1 MNFHTYTITRE
12 ACEWSG
18 AVDAPEEFYRVAF
31 ADEMSA
37 SKSAGSHLFTRKPNM
52 K

>member
-1 MNFHTYTITRE
+1 MNCHTYTITRE
-12 ACEWSG
+12 ACKWSG

-37 SKSAGSHLFTRKPNM
+37 SKSTYSHRLTRKPNM

>member
-1 MNFHTYTITRE
+1 MNFHTYTITHETCKR
-12 ACEWSG
+12 SG

-37 SKSAGSHLFTRKPNM
+37 SKSAWATC
-52 K
+52 